1 MLKFDEGKKLEL
13 TEKALALRGQI
24 EALVDSLAG
33 CRNVWFMG
41 IGGTYAS
48 SLQAEAHVQG
58 RTELEIRAQE
68 AADYNTLG
76 NGRIGK
82 GSVVVVSS
90 VTGNTP
96 EMTAAVEKAK
106 AAGAEVI
113 GFIDAAD
120 APLARLVDH
129 EFACPGSEQLKF
141 LMTADRLLY
150 RAGDFAD
157 YDEFYR
163 ELDTHLAKGLVEAEK
178 QADAFGE
185 AFASAHH
192 DDALHYFVGAGT
204 LWGTAYTTAMCYWE
218 EMHWKRTKSIHAG
231 EFFHGT
237 LEVIERDTPVTLLMG
252 EDAARPLAERVAAF
266 LPRVCRNA
274 TIIDTKEYPLEGIS
288 ERFRGYLSH
297 ILIRSVTQRIDAHM
311 EEENRH
317 PMSIRRY
324 YRCMDY

>member
-1 MLKFDEGKKLEL
+1 MLKFDEGKKLEM
-13 TEKALALRGQI
+13 TRKALALRERV
-24 EALVDSLAG
+24 EALVDSMTG

-58 RTELEIRAQE
+58 RTGLEIRAQE

-76 NGRIGK
+76 NGRIGE

-96 EMTAAVEKAK
+96 EMVTAVEKAK
-106 AAGAEVI
+106 AAGAKVI
-113 GFIDAAD
+113 GFIDTPD
-120 APLARLVDH
+120 TPLAGLVDH

-141 LMTADRLLY
+141 LMVADRFLY
-150 RAGDFAD
+150 RAGDFTEYGA
-157 YDEFYR
+157 FYS
-163 ELDTHLAKGLVEAEK
+163 ELDKYLAKGLVEAEK

-185 AFASAHH
+185 AFARAHH

-237 LEVIERDTPVTLLMG
+237 LEVIERDTPVTLFMG

-266 LPRVCRNA
+266 LPRVCRNS
-274 TIIDTKEYPLEGIS
+274 TVIDTKDYPLEGIS
-288 ERFRGYLSH
+288 PQFRGYLSH
-297 ILIRSVTQRIDAHM
+297 ILVRAVTQRIDAHM